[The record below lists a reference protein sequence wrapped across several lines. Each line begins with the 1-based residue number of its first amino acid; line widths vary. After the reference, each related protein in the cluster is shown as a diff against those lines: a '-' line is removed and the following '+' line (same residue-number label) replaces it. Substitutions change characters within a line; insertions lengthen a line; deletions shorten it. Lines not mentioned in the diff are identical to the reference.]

1 MVGRGGMKNTDSF
14 PVMDFKVY
22 PKVDRYALFL
32 NSPGQLLIKL
42 YPSIVLFPGVVKVS
56 VILFGI

>member
-1 MVGRGGMKNTDSF
+1 MKNTDSF